1 MPKILRMAGTD
12 LVWELED
19 SVDLTRRATE
29 IETFR
34 KQSIIVPNSDLI
46 NSPVGNWT
54 HRNKIGRSEVPVAVS
69 YDADPERVMAILLEL
84 VDAVPEVLRNPEP
97 HVEFLTFGP
106 SSLNFEL
113 RFHLADMGEGMRI
126 RNNLRIAILRRFR
139 DEGIQIPFPQ
149 QEIVF
154 HRGKPMLPDEE
165 DARGG
170 A

>member
-1 MPKILRMAGTD
+1 
-12 LVWELED
+12 V
-19 SVDLTRRATE
+19 RATE

-54 HRNKIGRSEVPVAVS
+54 HRNKIGRSEAPVSVS
-69 YDADPERVMAILLEL
+69 YDTDAQRVMDILLEL
-84 VDAVPEVLRNPEP
+84 VDQIPEVLRNPEP
-97 HVEFLTFGP
+97 HVEFLSFGP
-106 SSLNFEL
+106 SALNFEL

-126 RNNLRIAILRRFR
+126 RNNLRIAILKRFR
-139 DEGIQIPFPQ
+139 QEGIEIPFPQ

-154 HRGKPMLPDEE
+154 HRGKPVTSEE
-165 DARGG
+165 IQGLGG